1 MNEAIHAVSMV
12 LYRRAQCSGGTFA
25 FTFTLK
31 DRGSDL
37 LTRHFSVFKT
47 AYSLVHK
54 RWPFETIA
62 AVVLPDHVHVVW
74 KLPEDDSDYSVRI
87 RLIKTLFTKGLA
99 RDGIHFKSLG
109 KAERACWQRRFWEHQ
124 IRDET
129 DLQRQVAYIHIN
141 PVKHGFVEHVKD
153 WPYSTFHRY
162 VRTGILPIDWASDS
176 RVD

>member
-1 MNEAIHAVSMV
+1 MV
-12 LYRRAQCSGGTFA
+12 RYRRAHCPGGTFA

-37 LTRHFSVFKT
+37 LTRHFSVFKS

-74 KLPEDDSDYSVRI
+74 KLPLDDSDYSVRI

-99 RDGIHFKSLG
+99 SDGIHFKSLS

-124 IRDET
+124 IRDED
-129 DLQRQVAYIHIN
+129 DLQRQVDYIHRN
-141 PVKHGFVEHVKD
+141 PVKHGLVEHVKD

-162 VRTGILPIDWASDS
+162 VRRGVLPMDWASDS
-176 RVD
+176 RVGGA

>member
-1 MNEAIHAVSMV
+1 MV
-12 LYRRAQCSGGTFA
+12 RYRRAQCPGGTFA

-37 LTRHFSVFKT
+37 LVRHFDRFKA
-47 AYSLVHK
+47 AYLRVHQ

-74 KLPEDDSDYSVRI
+74 KLPEEDGDYSVRI

-99 RDGIHFKSLG
+99 NTGIHFKSLS

-124 IRDET
+124 IRDDT
-129 DLQRQVAYIHIN
+129 DLQHQIDYIHIN
-141 PVKHGFVEHVKD
+141 PVKHGLVKHVKD

-162 VRTGILPIDWASDS
+162 VRKGMLPIDWASDS
-176 RVD
+176 RVGGA

>member
-1 MNEAIHAVSMV
+1 MV
-12 LYRRAQCSGGTFA
+12 RYRLAQCPGGTFA

-37 LTRHFSVFKT
+37 LTRHFSAFKT

-74 KLPEDDSDYSVRI
+74 KLPSDDSDYSVRI

-99 RDGIHFKSLG
+99 SDGIHFKSLSN
-109 KAERACWQRRFWEHQ
+109 AVSRASARRFWQ
-124 IRDET
+124 IAMIPMSKKRGQSE
-129 DLQRQVAYIHIN
+129 LI
-141 PVKHGFVEHVKD
+141 
-153 WPYSTFHRY
+153 
-162 VRTGILPIDWASDS
+162 
-176 RVD
+176 